1 MRKPRHLL
9 SIFIS
14 ALFNIPRFDLV
25 EGLGTAPQAVS
36 LLRRLL
42 TAEPKFPTLLRLKR
56 GSS

>member
-1 MRKPRHLL
+1 MQQPYHLL

-14 ALFNIPRFDLV
+14 ALFNIPRFDIV
-25 EGLGTAPQAVS
+25 DGLGIALSAVW

-42 TAEPKFPTLLRLKR
+42 TAEPKFPTSLRLKR